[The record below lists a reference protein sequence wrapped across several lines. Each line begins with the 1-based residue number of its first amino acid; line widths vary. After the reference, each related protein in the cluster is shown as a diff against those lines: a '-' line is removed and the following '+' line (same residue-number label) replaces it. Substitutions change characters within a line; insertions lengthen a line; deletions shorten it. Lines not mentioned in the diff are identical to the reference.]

1 VDLIREILASHESGI
16 SRGGLLAW
24 ARLRGDPQMTDE
36 ELDAALAELGDQ
48 VVDVQGFLYLREH
61 APASALGVDT
71 AAPPAPPA
79 PLPGSWGSPVE
90 PGREGPPGWVPPDGR
105 AWTPPPD
112 GAAWP
117 PPPEGQP
124 WTPPDGTDWPPPS
137 TGSTRTMI
145 IAGVGV
151 LIFVG
156 VAGLGA
162 LMLRAGESGG
172 APAEPTPTAGSVVEA
187 GSLQVGDCIIL
198 PSEDQ
203 FDEIRRLDCTVP
215 HDGEIF
221 FVGDHPDGDYPSDE
235 AFESFVDEQCLPAFA
250 TFTGSVFDDQDVLDI
265 GWFTP
270 TDGSWENGDREVAC
284 HLTPADGS
292 QASQSYRDANP

>member
-36 ELDAALAELGDQ
+36 ALDAALAELGDQ
-48 VVDVQGFLYLREH
+48 VVDVQGFLYLREN
-61 APASALGVDT
+61 APASALGEAT
-71 AAPPAPPA
+71 PPAALPA
-79 PLPGSWGSPVE
+79 PTPASWSSPVA
-90 PGREGPPGWVPPDGR
+90 PSPDGPPGWVPPDGR
-105 AWTPPPD
+105 AGPPPD

-124 WTPPDGTDWPPPS
+124 WPPPEGQPWPPPS

-145 IAGVGV
+145 VAAVGV
-151 LIFVG
+151 LVFVG
-156 VAGLGA
+156 IAGLAA
-162 LMLRAGESGG
+162 LLLRAGETGET
-172 APAEPTPTAGSVVEA
+172 PVEPTPTAGTVVEA

-203 FDEIRRLDCTVP
+203 FDEVRRLECTAP

-221 FVGDHPDGDYPSDE
+221 FVGDHPDGDYPSEETFD
-235 AFESFVDEQCLPAFA
+235 AFVDEQCLPAFA
-250 TFTGSVFDDQDVLDI
+250 AFTGSAFDDQDVLDI

-270 TDGSWENGDREVAC
+270 TEGSWANGDREVSC
-284 HLTPADGS
+284 HLSPIDGS
-292 QASQSYRDANP
+292 QTSQSYRDANP

>member
-1 VDLIREILASHESGI
+1 VDLVREILASHESGI

-36 ELDAALAELGDQ
+36 ALDAALAALGDQ
-48 VVDVQGFLYLREH
+48 VVDVQGFLYLREN
-61 APASALGVDT
+61 APASALGAEASV
-71 AAPPAPPA
+71 PAPT
-79 PLPGSWGSPVE
+79 PGTWGSPVE
-90 PGREGPPGWVPPDGR
+90 PAREGPPGWVPPDGR
-105 AWTPPPD
+105 PGTPPD

-117 PPPEGQP
+117 PPSEGQP
-124 WTPPDGTDWPPPS
+124 WTPPDGAAWPPPS

-145 IAGVGV
+145 IAAVAV

-156 VAGLGA
+156 IAALGTV
-162 LMLRAGESGG
+162 LLRAGEPG
-172 APAEPTPTAGSVVEA
+172 ASPTEPTPTAGSVVEA

-203 FDEIRRLDCTVP
+203 FDEVRRLDCTAP

-221 FVGDHPDGDYPSDE
+221 FVGDHPGGDFPSDE
-235 AFESFVDEQCLPAFA
+235 SFDSFVDEQCLPAFA
-250 TFTGSVFDDQDVLDI
+250 AFTGSAFDDQDVLDI

-270 TDGSWENGDREVAC
+270 TEGSWENGDREVSC
-284 HLTPADGS
+284 HLSPIDGGQTS
-292 QASQSYRDANP
+292 RSYRDANP